1 MAGSISSRMYLL
13 YMGISPIWFLLIV
26 ENSNLTQIVILG
38 KGSLQITVWQLG
50 SVSLQGP
57 FGRILTNNANKWGDP
72 SGWDWMSAPFSWA
85 FPPLPPGFSGRMLL
99 RFFSSCLPLAG
110 CLAFSSSPTPAA
122 LGESAMNRN
131 MMYLIQTE
139 NILTLLKQDKIF
151 KSIIIEKSAHLL

>member
-1 MAGSISSRMYLL
+1 MSILIHSSDSVAGTWWEVGRKLGDGRL
-13 YMGISPIWFLLIV
+13 HFQPDVLTVHDISPIWFLLIV

-85 FPPLPPGFSGRMLL
+85 FPPLPPGFSGCMLL

-110 CLAFSSSPTPAA
+110 CLAFSSSPTPAP
-122 LGESAMNRN
+122 
-131 MMYLIQTE
+131 
-139 NILTLLKQDKIF
+139 
-151 KSIIIEKSAHLL
+151 